1 MQITS
6 YKNVRAWKGS
16 RCPFRVSKTFP
27 WELQVS
33 LCRSV
38 KNMGSNAADVL
49 GQFHLSG
56 INVGSFLRSV
66 DSLAGPLFLLSPS
79 FPQSKTPMTSE
90 IGKTTNA
97 SCHDVRH

>member
-56 INVGSFLRSV
+56 INVRSFLRSV
-66 DSLAGPLFLLSPS
+66 DSLAGPLFLLFLFSSIQDPDDLRDW
-79 FPQSKTPMTSE
+79 E
-90 IGKTTNA
+90 N
-97 SCHDVRH
+97 D